1 MKGNRMNTQ
10 FANLFLYEYRMAVR
24 RPGLW
29 ISFGIV
35 CVFFLLGL
43 NTTSGEGLIEVFTG
57 KDMWLEAAET
67 VFTFHMFTPVL
78 VGILASDRFQR
89 DFHSNVRELQI
100 SSPVSTR
107 NVILAKF
114 LGMWAS
120 VLLAGLVSTLVHG
133 SISILLL
140 SAPAQFLLAE
150 SVAFFVMI
158 APAYAFVIAFSLGCP
173 LLMPLRVYQILFTG
187 YWVWGNL
194 LTWKLIPTISDS
206 LLNASGMYALQGFYH
221 STRSPVMGSIHSQVE
236 AWINLLVIILC
247 VTAALTAT
255 CIVAEWQY
263 KRA

>member
-1 MKGNRMNTQ
+1 MYTQ

-89 DFHSNVRELQI
+89 DFHTNVRELQV

-107 NVILAKF
+107 KVILAKF

-120 VLLAGLVSTLVHG
+120 VLLAGLASTLVHG
-133 SISILLL
+133 SVSILLL
-140 SAPAQFLLAE
+140 SAPANFLLAE
-150 SVAFFVMI
+150 IVTFFVMI
-158 APAYAFVIAFSLGCP
+158 APGYAFVIAFSLGCP

-194 LTWKLIPTISDS
+194 LTWKLIPTISDT

-221 STRSPVMGSIHSQVE
+221 STRSPVMGVIHSSTE
-236 AWINLLVIILC
+236 AWLNLVVIGIC
-247 VTAALTAT
+247 VAAALTAT
-255 CIVAEWQY
+255 RVVAERRY
-263 KRA
+263 RKA